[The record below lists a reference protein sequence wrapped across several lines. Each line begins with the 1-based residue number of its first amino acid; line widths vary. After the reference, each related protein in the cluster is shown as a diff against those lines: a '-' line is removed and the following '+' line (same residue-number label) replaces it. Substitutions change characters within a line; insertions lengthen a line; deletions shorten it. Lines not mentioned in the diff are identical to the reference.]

1 MGKEMATRT
10 LFYRCA
16 RGLDAQSVD
25 HWHLIRRDD
34 LSCLVEHSWSHYGGP
49 DNSDVRTETLSSGQ
63 FIVAVEDMGALKI
76 FAAAR
81 AHDVGK
87 LSRH

>member
-16 RGLDAQSVD
+16 RGFDAQSVD
-25 HWHLIRRDD
+25 HWYLIQRDD
-34 LSCLVEHSWSHYGGP
+34 LSCWVEHSWSHHGES
-49 DNSDVRTETLSSGQ
+49 DNSDVGTETLSSGQ
-63 FIVAVEDMGALKI
+63 FIVAVEDMGALKC
-76 FAAAR
+76 FAAAI

-87 LSRH
+87 LSQR